1 MAVAQ
6 PADTDDVRV
15 AYQTA
20 IQIFVYEGTTDW
32 RITSTFA
39 TFNTL
44 LLAVAA
50 YPLITQ
56 AQGRAFQLAAVV
68 LALAGVVASVIWW
81 SMLARSRQYHDYW
94 LRSARELEQ
103 YLDPRIQT
111 LQRGER
117 WRQGQLIEVAGDRM
131 VMPWYARLRMA
142 VALHFVFGF
151 FCVAYSWFFCP
162 WPTAWSSS
170 APVHNDREPSEFV
183 SRSSESGDG
192 PKHVR

>member
-1 MAVAQ
+1 M
-6 PADTDDVRV
+6 
-15 AYQTA
+15 
-20 IQIFVYEGTTDW
+20 YEGTTDW

-151 FCVAYSWFFCP
+151 FCVAYLVVLLSMAYRLVFLC
-162 WPTAWSSS
+162 AC
-170 APVHNDREPSEFV
+170 AQ
-183 SRSSESGDG
+183 
-192 PKHVR
+192 

>member
-68 LALAGVVASVIWW
+68 LALVGVVASVIWW

-151 FCVAYSWFFCP
+151 FCVAYLVVLLSMAYRLVFLC
-162 WPTAWSSS
+162 AC
-170 APVHNDREPSEFV
+170 AQ
-183 SRSSESGDG
+183 
-192 PKHVR
+192 